1 MTARHKFFISYHHEN
16 DQRYKD
22 ALVAMLQRV
31 YGLHGLDYSVGNHNI
46 NSMGWTL
53 ERIMQKIRD
62 DYIRDATVTVVL
74 YGAETYKR
82 KFVDWEI
89 RASLRN
95 TQHNP
100 RCGLLGILLPS
111 HQDHARDTYNSSTIH
126 PVFHDNIKTDFAGL
140 YDWRDD
146 GEAVS
151 GWIDDAF
158 QRRKTKSVILDSPT
172 YAKNH

>member
-1 MTARHKFFISYHHEN
+1 MTARHKFFISYHHER
-16 DQRYKD
+16 DQEYKD

-31 YGLHGLDYSVGNHNI
+31 YGVNGLNYSVGNHNI

-89 RASLRN
+89 RASLRKTEFN
-95 TQHNP
+95 S

-111 HQDHARDTYNSSTIH
+111 RPDHGRESYNSSTIH
-126 PVFHDNIKTDFAGL
+126 RVFQDNKGTDFAKI
-140 YDWRDD
+140 YDWQND

-151 GWIDDAF
+151 KWIDAAY